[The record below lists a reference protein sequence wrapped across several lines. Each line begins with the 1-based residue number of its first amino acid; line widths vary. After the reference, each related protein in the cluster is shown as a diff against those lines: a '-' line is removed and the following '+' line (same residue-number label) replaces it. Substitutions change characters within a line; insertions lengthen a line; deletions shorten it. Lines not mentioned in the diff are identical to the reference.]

1 MKLVVS
7 DLDGTLLN
15 TQSQITDYTK
25 AAVKKLVSNGVEFAI
40 ATGRGRASAVKLKK
54 DIGLDIYLICNNGA
68 NIYDKEEKS
77 IFEKIIDKKTSHEI
91 IRLLRERKVAYN
103 GFIDDDF
110 YRDEYDKNDYSRRL
124 DFVEHVLGDIEEC
137 PALHKII
144 IVEDADIILKINKE
158 LREKFSDVVEITI
171 SDPECIDI
179 VPKECSKGNALKVI
193 AQQLGIKMNK
203 IMAFGDGEND
213 LDMLRKV
220 GHPVV
225 MENAQEI
232 VKKEINNTAPKNI
245 ENGVALYLEKFFKL

>member
-7 DLDGTLLN
+7 DLDGTLLD
-15 TQSQITDYTK
+15 TKSQITDYTK
-25 AAVKKLVSNGVEFAI
+25 AAVKKLVDNGIEFAI
-40 ATGRGRASAVKLKK
+40 ATGRGRASAVRLKK

-68 NIYDKEEKS
+68 NIYDKKEKS
-77 IFEKIIDKKTSHEI
+77 IFEKIIDKKTSQEI
-91 IRLLRERKVAYN
+91 INLLRDRKVAYN

-110 YRDEYDKNDYSRRL
+110 YRDEYDKTDYSERI
-124 DFVEHVLGDIEEC
+124 DFIEHILVDIEDC

-144 IVEDADIILKINKE
+144 IIEDADIILKTNKE

-193 AQQLGIKMNK
+193 AQQMGIDMKR

-220 GHPVV
+220 GHPVA

-245 ENGVALYLEKFFKL
+245 ENGVALYLEEFFKF

>member
-7 DLDGTLLN
+7 DLDGTLLD
-15 TQSQITDYTK
+15 TKSQITDYTK
-25 AAVKKLVSNGVEFAI
+25 AAVKKLVDNGIEFAI
-40 ATGRGRASAVKLKK
+40 ATGRGRASAVRLKK

-68 NIYDKEEKS
+68 NIYDKKENS
-77 IFEKIIDKKTSHEI
+77 IFEKIIDKKTSQEI
-91 IRLLRERKVAYN
+91 IKLLRDRKIAYN

-110 YRDEYDKNDYSRRL
+110 YRDEYDKTDYSRRI
-124 DFVEHVLGDIEEC
+124 DFIEHILVDIEDC

-144 IVEDADIILKINKE
+144 IVENTDIILKINKE
-158 LREKFSDVVEITI
+158 LREKFSDAVEITI

-193 AQQLGIKMNK
+193 AQQLGIDMKR

-220 GHPVV
+220 GHPVA

>member
-15 TQSQITDYTK
+15 MESQITTYTK
-25 AAVKKLVSNGVEFAI
+25 TTVKKLVSSGIEFAI

-68 NIYDKEEKS
+68 NIYDKEERS
-77 IFEKIIDKKTSHEI
+77 IFEKIIDKKTSQEI
-91 IRLLRERKVAYN
+91 IKLLKERKVAYN
-103 GFIDDDF
+103 GFIDDNF
-110 YRDEYDKNDYSRRL
+110 YRDEYDKNDYSKRV
-124 DFVEHVLGDIEEC
+124 DFMEHILFNIEDC

-144 IVEDADIILKINKE
+144 IVENSDAILKINEE

-179 VPKECSKGNALKVI
+179 VPKECSKGNALKII
-193 AQQLGIKMNK
+193 AQEMGIDMNR

-225 MENAQEI
+225 MENAQEV

-245 ENGVALYLEKFFKL
+245 ENGVALYLEKFFNL

>member
-7 DLDGTLLN
+7 DLDGTLLD
-15 TQSQITDYTK
+15 TKSQITDYTK
-25 AAVKKLVSNGVEFAI
+25 AAVKKLVDNGIEFAI
-40 ATGRGRASAVKLKK
+40 ATGRGRASAVRLKK

-68 NIYDKEEKS
+68 NIYDKKEKS
-77 IFEKIIDKKTSHEI
+77 IFEKIIDKKTSQEI
-91 IRLLRERKVAYN
+91 INLLRDRKVTYN

-110 YRDEYDKNDYSRRL
+110 YRDEYDKTDYSERI
-124 DFVEHVLGDIEEC
+124 DFIEHILVDIENC

-144 IVEDADIILKINKE
+144 IVEDPDIILKINKE

-193 AQQLGIKMNK
+193 AQQMGIDMKR

-220 GHPVV
+220 GHPVA

-245 ENGVALYLEKFFKL
+245 ENGVALYLEEFFKF

>member
-7 DLDGTLLN
+7 DLDGTLLD
-15 TQSQITDYTK
+15 TKSQITDYTK
-25 AAVKKLVSNGVEFAI
+25 AAVKKLVDNGIEFAI
-40 ATGRGRASAVKLKK
+40 ATGRGRASAVRLKK

-68 NIYDKEEKS
+68 NIYDKKEKS
-77 IFEKIIDKKTSHEI
+77 IFEKIIDKKTSQEI
-91 IRLLRERKVAYN
+91 INLLRDRKIAYN

-110 YRDEYDKNDYSRRL
+110 YRDEYDKTDYSERI
-124 DFVEHVLGDIEEC
+124 DFIEHILLDIEDC

-144 IVEDADIILKINKE
+144 IVEDPDIILKINKE

-193 AQQLGIKMNK
+193 AQQMGIDMKR

-220 GHPVV
+220 GHPVA

-245 ENGVALYLEKFFKL
+245 ENGVALYLEEFFKF

>member
-7 DLDGTLLN
+7 DLDGTLLD
-15 TQSQITDYTK
+15 TKSQITDYTK
-25 AAVKKLVSNGVEFAI
+25 AAVKKLVDNGIEFAI
-40 ATGRGRASAVKLKK
+40 ATGRGRASAVRLKK

-68 NIYDKEEKS
+68 NIYDKKENS
-77 IFEKIIDKKTSHEI
+77 IFEKIIDKKTSQEI
-91 IRLLRERKVAYN
+91 IKLLRDRKIAYN

-110 YRDEYDKNDYSRRL
+110 YRDEYDKTDYSRRI
-124 DFVEHVLGDIEEC
+124 DFIEHILVDIEDC

-144 IVEDADIILKINKE
+144 IVEEADIILRINKE
-158 LREKFSDVVEITI
+158 LREKFSNVVEITI

-193 AQQLGIKMNK
+193 AQQLGIDMKR

-220 GHPVV
+220 GHPVA